1 MFWKFHSNLIKEFA
15 ITGKASP
22 MSIVIKQYI
31 LTEHLRE
38 TLSGFGVSM
47 VELTGA
53 MNRCTIIGCNLGASF
68 REIKEA
74 ELVHHFI
81 QPLSEAQMRARR
93 KPWKNKAYYGRY

>member
-1 MFWKFHSNLIKEFA
+1 MFWKFHSDLIKEFA

-38 TLSGFGVSM
+38 ALSGFGVSM
-47 VELTGA
+47 AKLTVT
-53 MNRCTIIGCNLGASF
+53 MNKCAIIGCNLGASF
-68 REIKEA
+68 KGIKEI
-74 ELVHHFI
+74 ELVNRFI
-81 QPLSEAQMRARR
+81 HPLSESRMRARR